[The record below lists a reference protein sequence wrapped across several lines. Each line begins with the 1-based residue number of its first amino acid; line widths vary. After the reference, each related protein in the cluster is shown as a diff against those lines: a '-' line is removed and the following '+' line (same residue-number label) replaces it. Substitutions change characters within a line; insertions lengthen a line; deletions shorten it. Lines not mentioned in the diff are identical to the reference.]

1 MHNYTAGIILFLCA
15 GFIPSIIPLKFK
27 SPAYLAVSFAGA
39 LFSLLGLLP
48 FLFSGS
54 QESVI
59 FSGSPLFGDL
69 KFALNPVS
77 AFFALIITVSGF
89 AGMLYAEGH
98 LKGYS
103 ANKGIKGHYVLISLL
118 ISSML
123 ALVMCRNVFAFMMAW
138 ELMSLASFFLVMFEG
153 EKEDVFKAGIN
164 YFIIMHIGAFL
175 IGAGFVIGALKAG
188 SFDIGAIS
196 VMVRGDE
203 KTAGII
209 FLLLAAGF
217 AVKAGLMPFHTW
229 LPRAHPAA
237 PSHVSG
243 MMSGI
248 MIKMGIF
255 GILLAVSVTGFPEL
269 WICYLMLALSV
280 ISAVLGIIYAAG
292 ESDMKKILAYS
303 SVENIGI
310 IMAGFS
316 LGFIFKN
323 YGNVYAAVFMFA
335 GAFLHALF
343 HSFFKELLFFG
354 AGAVYQNTHTRNIEE
369 LGGLSKKM
377 KATSYLFFCGALAI
391 TAMPFFGGFISEFL
405 IYTGIITGAKT
416 NGPVLFTAAIMAA
429 GAVSL
434 TGGLAIIA
442 FTRLYS
448 VIFSGL
454 SRSKKTDAASETNG
468 LSLAAMYFLAFMCLA
483 GGVLPQYFF
492 KAVSAPV
499 AYLLDGAH
507 TADAFAVIQGLLKSI
522 SFVLALGACV
532 IAVVYLIRKISLRNK
547 RDESSETW
555 GCGYQKSSARVQYTA
570 DSFSEPLSAVSRSVT
585 GKYEDMER
593 PKGILPKK
601 AYYKSYLT
609 DVIES
614 FIAACVNRFTGRF
627 FGSFA
632 NVQSGNMQHYI
643 LYGLIFLLAAFIYAV
658 AVK

>member
-1 MHNYTAGIILFLCA
+1 MHNYTAGIILLLFA

-27 SPAYLAVSFAGA
+27 SPVYLAVSFTGA
-39 LFSLLGLLP
+39 VFSLLGLLP

-54 QESVI
+54 QESMVFAGHPVI
-59 FSGSPLFGDL
+59 GDF

-77 AFFALIITVSGF
+77 AFFALIITVSGS
-89 AGMLYAEGH
+89 AGILYAEGH

-196 VMVRGDE
+196 VMVKGDE

-243 MMSGI
+243 MMSGV
-248 MIKMGIF
+248 MIKMGVF
-255 GILLAVSVTGFPEL
+255 GILLDVSITGFPEL

-323 YGNVYAAVFMFA
+323 YGNVFAAVFMFA

-377 KATSYLFFCGALAI
+377 KATSYLFLRRWQLRQCV
-391 TAMPFFGGFISEFL
+391 FGGFISEFL
-405 IYTGIITGAKT
+405 IYAGIITGAKT
-416 NGPVLFTAAIMAA
+416 NGPVLFTAAIMSA

-448 VIFSGL
+448 VIFSGAA
-454 SRSKKTDAASETNG
+454 RSQKTEAASEANG

-499 AYLLDGAH
+499 AYLLNGAH
-507 TADAFAVIQGLLKSI
+507 TADAFAVIQGLLKSV
-522 SFVLALGACV
+522 SFILALGASV
-532 IAVVYLIRKISLRNK
+532 IAAVYLIRKISLRGK
-547 RDESSETW
+547 KDESSETW

-570 DSFSEPLSAVSRSVT
+570 DSFSQPLSAVSRAIT
-585 GKYEDMER
+585 GKDEAMEN

-601 AYYKSYLT
+601 AFYKSGLS

-614 FIAACVNRFTGRF
+614 FFAACINKFTGRF
-627 FGSFA
+627 FGSLA

-643 LYGLIFLLAAFIYAV
+643 LYGLIFLLAAFVYAL